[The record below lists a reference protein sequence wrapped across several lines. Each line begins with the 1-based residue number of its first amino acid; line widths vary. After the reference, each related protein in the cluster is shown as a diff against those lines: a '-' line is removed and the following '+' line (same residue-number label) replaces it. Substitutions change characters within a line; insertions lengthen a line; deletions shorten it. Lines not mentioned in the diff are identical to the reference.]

1 MITPLIVLVGA
12 DKGGVGKTTITRA
25 LLDYLYAQ
33 GIALRVF
40 DSECPAGALNRF
52 YPAAAIIDLS
62 SVQDQMRIFDCP
74 DLNAV
79 TVVDIRAGLLSPTL
93 RALDEAKLLDD
104 VRSGAIKLAVIHV
117 LGPTVASLSE
127 IAETARLIGAAGT
140 SHYLV
145 KNHVADAQF
154 FDWDP
159 ARAQAYFGRID
170 VPAIDVP
177 RLTEIACETVEAA
190 GTSFAAFARNEDAR
204 GSPANHSRMLRG
216 YVRSW
221 LDSVW
226 AEFDRVGLNT
236 LASRSIAKPVE
247 TSRVLIPDRQEK
259 LPLRVA
265 RSDP

>member
-1 MITPLIVLVGA
+1 
-12 DKGGVGKTTITRA
+12 
-25 LLDYLYAQ
+25 
-33 GIALRVF
+33 
-40 DSECPAGALNRF
+40 
-52 YPAAAIIDLS
+52 
-62 SVQDQMRIFDCP
+62 
-74 DLNAV
+74 
-79 TVVDIRAGLLSPTL
+79 
-93 RALDEAKLLDD
+93 
-104 VRSGAIKLAVIHV
+104 VIHV

-127 IAETARLIGAAGT
+127 IAETTRLIGAAGT
-140 SHYLV
+140 FHYLV

-154 FDWDP
+154 FEWDST
-159 ARAQAYFGRID
+159 RAQAYFGKIE

-190 GTSFAAFARNEDAR
+190 GASFAAFARNEDAR

-226 AEFDRVGLNT
+226 AEFDRGGLNT

-247 TSRVLIPDRQEK
+247 MRAPIPDRQEN

-265 RSDP
+265 RRES